1 MEEILSSRQKKEKTM
16 RKTIIALLFAFVLV
30 LGLHTAEGTAQM
42 GSGYGMGPGMMGQG
56 GYYPYGGQHMGP
68 GYGMGPGMM
77 GPGYGM
83 GPGMM
88 GPGYGMGPGMMGPGY
103 GMGYQTMHPGWGM
116 GPGMMGPGYGYS
128 PQYGQSQKPL
138 DEKGA
143 QEISENYLQSVR
155 NPNLKL
161 GKIKDTGSVFEVE
174 IVTKKSGDLVNKIAI
189 DKNTGWMSPVY

>member
-1 MEEILSSRQKKEKTM
+1 MEESLSARQKKEDPMK
-16 RKTIIALLFAFVLV
+16 KTIIIFFFAFLLV
-30 LGLHTAEGTAQM
+30 FGFQTAKGTAQM
-42 GSGYGMGPGMMGQG
+42 NPGYGMGPGMMGQG

-77 GPGYGM
+77 GPGYG
-83 GPGMM
+83 
-88 GPGYGMGPGMMGPGY
+88 YG
-103 GMGYQTMHPGWGM
+103 
-116 GPGMMGPGYGYS
+116 
-128 PQYGQSQKPL
+128 PQYRQLQKSL

-143 QEISENYLQSVR
+143 KEISENYLQSVQ

-174 IVTKKSGDLVNKIAI
+174 IVTKKSGDLVSKIAI